1 MSTDEDSS
9 LTRKNHLSRIDELK
23 TRIKT
28 TQELYA
34 DIEGRYKDL
43 NQKIFR
49 TGARGHAL
57 KALPKFHRT
66 VVTDEKKWE
75 RLMYEKAEIAGGL
88 EDLEEVLSVLQAKM
102 DELLVSLPARKDML
116 IPMRRKLSLLDLRGS
131 GVGRLMGQQ

>member
-1 MSTDEDSS
+1 MSTNEDSS
-9 LTRKNHLSRIDELK
+9 LILKNHLSRIDELK

-34 DIEGRYKDL
+34 DLEGRYKDL

-57 KALPKFHRT
+57 KALPQFYRI

-75 RLMYEKAEIAGGL
+75 KLMYEKAEVAGGL

-116 IPMRRKLSLLDLRGS
+116 IHMPKKVSLLDIRKS
-131 GVGRLMGQQ
+131 GIGG